1 MADHRFFALTLLVCA
16 ILLSTT
22 GELFLK
28 KGMTSI
34 GGIEFTV
41 AGLFRTFTNWQV
53 LLGFSL
59 FFAGALVWLKV
70 LSIAD
75 LSWAYP
81 MLALGYPLVVF
92 SSFLFLGEPVTVQ
105 RVLGSA
111 LILAGVYVM
120 FHSWDP
126 SQARPAI
133 VDTFDGDT
141 AAAPPVAR
149 R

>member
-1 MADHRFFALTLLVCA
+1 MADHRLFALGLLVGA

-28 KGMTSI
+28 KGMI
-34 GGIEFTV
+34 ACGGIEFTV
-41 AGLFRTFTNWQV
+41 TGLIRTFTTWQV
-53 LLGFSL
+53 LLGFFL

-92 SSFLFLGEPVTVQ
+92 SAFVFLGEPVTLQ
-105 RVLGSA
+105 RVIGSLMILG
-111 LILAGVYVM
+111 GVFVM
-120 FHSWDP
+120 YQSWEVRGDP
-126 SQARPAI
+126 KP
-133 VDTFDGDT
+133 T
-141 AAAPPVAR
+141 APPVAAR